1 MKASEGAFSGFER
14 QACLALAALFL
25 SVFCLYLRSL
35 GPAFHAD
42 DSPETIAA
50 GATLG
55 IQHPPG
61 YPLDSLMGRLAV
73 LLGPGPA
80 PFDVNLL
87 SVLAGAI
94 AAVLAACLLY
104 TLALE
109 FAPWAAEH
117 RRLGLFALG
126 GGAVMAVLPTLWF
139 ESTTAKGG
147 IYALNLALSLGGLLA
162 ILRVRDAGLSCSV
175 ETLRGGPST
184 RSLTCGCPSP
194 RALALAA
201 LMFGLGL
208 ANHWTS
214 QLALLPAYALLLGE
228 ARWKRRAWPPRSAW
242 GRMAF
247 PPLLLVAAGAA
258 LYGVLPLRSRLG
270 APLMWGD
277 PSTWAGFWGVFTR
290 GRYAGLEASKTWPA
304 FWALILRM
312 AGDAASD
319 WTWPGLAVLG
329 LGWAL
334 LFRKRLWLAV
344 GLFSLPLGLALA
356 VACKANPP
364 ADALFI
370 IDPYLAPFQ
379 AGLGLGLAG
388 FFAVPPLRRLLGP
401 GLLVA
406 ALALG
411 AWNWRVCDQA
421 GDFRA
426 WDYTNNLLLGAPRGA
441 LLVCEGD
448 SNVAGP
454 LVPLLVEGRRRD
466 LTQIVPVLIDEPWY
480 RASLLLRDPGLKLPP
495 FYGGPAEDIAWI
507 ADANADRPLLWT
519 NSHTPDWVDEQR
531 LLPRGLEFLRTV
543 GKAPFAPGLLSANR
557 IWPAFALRGILDA
570 SGPAVDPITGRL
582 VLDQY
587 SDAEQSLADAYQA
600 AGAYGPAE
608 EEYRLLGLLRPGQ
621 ALPWLLAG
629 SMAWRE
635 NGWTHAA
642 SLWKR
647 AGSEEPSNP
656 EVWADLGLVALK
668 QGSIAKALGLARHA
682 LSLDPGLADA
692 GSLLAM
698 AGEAPLPGTGAR
710 AVAEGA
716 RAATEGDALARE
728 GRHEEALA
736 DYDRAWNLGFASKAF
751 YRNRG
756 ISLGRLGR
764 IGEAVQSLQLAEALD
779 PGDAEL
785 VKLQG
790 YFLFNAGRLMDGLA
804 LLQKALAM
812 EPKDADLQRLVREA
826 KAKAGADAGMSG
838 RS

>member
-1 MKASEGAFSGFER
+1 MKASEGAFSSFER

-25 SVFCLYLRSL
+25 AVFRLYLGGL
-35 GPAFHAD
+35 CPAFHAD

-61 YPLDSLMGRLAV
+61 YPLDSLLGRLAV
-73 LLGPGPA
+73 LFGPGAA

-87 SVLAGAI
+87 AALAGAA
-94 AAVLAACLLY
+94 AAVLAACLVY
-104 TLALE
+104 TLGLE
-109 FAPWAAEH
+109 FAPWARER
-117 RRLGLFALG
+117 RRLGFFALG
-126 GGAVMAVLPTLWF
+126 AGAVLAALPTLWL
-139 ESTTAKGG
+139 EASTAKGG

-162 ILRVRDAGLSCSV
+162 VLRVRDAGLSCPV
-175 ETLRGGPST
+175 GTLRGGPST
-184 RSLTCGCPSP
+184 RSLSCGCPAP

-201 LMFGLGL
+201 LLFGLGL
-208 ANHWTS
+208 ADHWTS
-214 QLALLPAYALLLGE
+214 QVALLPAYALLLGE
-228 ARWKRRAWPPRSAW
+228 ARWKRDAWPPRSSW
-242 GRMAF
+242 GRMACL
-247 PPLLLVAAGAA
+247 PLLLVAAGAA
-258 LYGVLPLRSRLG
+258 LYLLLPLRSRLG
-270 APLMWGD
+270 APLLWGD
-277 PSTWAGFWGVFTR
+277 PTTWQGFWSVLTR

-304 FWALILRM
+304 FWALVRRM
-312 AGDAASD
+312 AADVASD

-334 LFRKRLWLAV
+334 LFRKRFWLAV

-370 IDPYLAPFQ
+370 IDPYLAPLQ

-401 GLLVA
+401 GLLAA

-411 AWNWRVCDQA
+411 AWHWRACDLS

-426 WDYTNNLLLGAPRGA
+426 WDYTNNLLLGAPRGS

-448 SNVAGP
+448 SNVGGP

-480 RASLLLRDPGLKLPP
+480 RASLERRDPGLKLPP
-495 FYGGPAEDIAWI
+495 YYGGPAADLAWM
-507 ADANADRPLLWT
+507 ADANAGRPMLWT
-519 NSHTPDWVDEQR
+519 NSHSPGWGDEQR
-531 LLPRGLEFLRTV
+531 LLPRGLGFLRTQ
-543 GKAPFAPGLLSANR
+543 GKGPFTPGLLDANR
-557 IWPAFALRGILDA
+557 IRPAFALRGIFA
-570 SGPAVDPITGRL
+570 PGGPAVDPITGRL
-582 VLDQY
+582 VLGQY
-587 SDAEQSLADAYQA
+587 GQAEQSLAEAYQA
-600 AGAYGPAE
+600 AGAYGPAL
-608 EEYRLLGLLRPGQ
+608 EEYRRLGLLNPGR

-629 SMAWRE
+629 SMAWRG
-635 NGWTHAA
+635 NDAVQAA
-642 SLWKR
+642 LLWKR

-656 EVWADLGLVALK
+656 EAWADLGLAALK
-668 QGSIAKALGLARHA
+668 QGRVAEALGLARHA

-692 GSLLAM
+692 NSLLAM
-698 AGEAPLPGTGAR
+698 AGETPLPGTGAR
-710 AVAEGA
+710 ALAEGA
-716 RAATEGDALARE
+716 RAAAKGDALSRA
-728 GRHEEALA
+728 GRQEEALA

-751 YRNRG
+751 YRNRA
-756 ISLGRLGR
+756 ISLGGLGR
-764 IGEAVQSLQLAEALD
+764 TGEAVQSLKLAEGLD

-790 YFLFNAGRLMDGLA
+790 YFLFNAGRLKDGLV

-812 EPKDADLQRLVREA
+812 EPKDADLRRLVKEA
-826 KAKAGADAGMSG
+826 KAKAGAGAGVSG
-838 RS
+838 PS